1 MMVYMGRLCLK
12 RVPFSG
18 FRYTVYERVGIS
30 LVEVYGGMGKSVIL
44 VCKKAQGLTNAFH
57 FILFFFWGGGGGCY
71 PSNGLTLC

>member
-1 MMVYMGRLCLK
+1 MVYMGRLCLK

-44 VCKKAQGLTNAFH
+44 VCKKAQGLTNTFH
-57 FILFFFWGGGGGCY
+57 FIFFFFGGGGGAVT
-71 PSNGLTLC
+71 PAMD